1 MRISTLL
8 GTGAAVAATVV
19 TGSIAATPAIQSGW
33 YEKLSKPSYLPSPQ
47 VVPIVW
53 SAIYADIAAVSASTI
68 DQLNARGEVAKRRS
82 YVAAL
87 LVNLV
92 LNAGWSW
99 LFFNRRL
106 LGPSTLVSVALAT
119 SSADLARRAVA
130 VRGARAVSLVL
141 YPLWCTFATVLCG
154 HVAVLNRRR

>member
-8 GTGAAVAATVV
+8 GTGAAVTAAAI
-19 TGSIAATPAIQSGW
+19 TGSIATTPAVQSDW
-33 YEKLSKPSYLPSPQ
+33 YEGLSKPAYQPPRQ
-47 VVPIVW
+47 VFPIVW
-53 SAIYADIAAVSASTI
+53 PALYADIAAVSASTI
-68 DQLNARGEVAKRRS
+68 DELNARGEVAKRRS

-87 LVNLV
+87 VVNLV

-99 LFFNRRL
+99 LFFNRRR
-106 LGPSTLVSVALAT
+106 LGQSTLVSVALAT

-130 VRGARAVSLVL
+130 VRGARAVPLVL

>member
-33 YEKLSKPSYLPSPQ
+33 YEQLSKPSYLPSPQ

-68 DQLNARGEVAKRRS
+68 DQLNARGERAKRRA

-87 LVNLV
+87 VVNLV

-130 VRGARAVSLVL
+130 VRGARAVPLVL
-141 YPLWCTFATVLCG
+141 YPLWCTFATVFCG
-154 HVAVLNRRR
+154 HIALLNRRR